1 MPDQP
6 ITRRDLDEA
15 LQKTTGDFDQALQR
29 TAADVDQA
37 LQRTAAEL
45 KEFSR
50 DLQTEMLKA
59 FATFTEANTL
69 RFRGIEADVSNNR
82 TEQRLWKDVIERR
95 LFEIEKNLML
105 DPPARP
111 PIT

>member
-15 LQKTTGDFDQALQR
+15 LQKTKTELHQDIG
-29 TAADVDQA
+29 AAV
-37 LQRTAAEL
+37 AEL

-59 FATFTEANTL
+59 FATTEANTL
-69 RFRGIEADVSNNR
+69 RFRCIEADVSNSR

-95 LFEIEKNLML
+95 LFEIEKKLML
-105 DPPARP
+105 GPPAHP
-111 PIT
+111 PVT

>member
-6 ITRRDLDEA
+6 ITRQDLDEA
-15 LQKTTGDFDQALQR
+15 LQKTAGEIDQALQR
-29 TAADVDQA
+29 TAAD
-37 LQRTAAEL
+37 L

-82 TEQRLWKDVIERR
+82 AEQRLWKDVIERR
-95 LFEIEKNLML
+95 LFEIEKKLML
-105 DPPARP
+105 DPPAHP
-111 PIT
+111 PVT